1 LHLRNVPKVL
11 GKITSDWAP
20 KVFVISFKVQTYLCF
35 HLRPS
40 DVFFKQLETDEQILE
55 HKVKQSL
62 SNYRQEL
69 VVANMLQS
77 YKTKVM
83 LYAKDGSVQTV
94 LKEGPS
100 DIEEKLILAIC
111 EKHGKFLEEQ
121 ESK

>member
-1 LHLRNVPKVL
+1 MRP
-11 GKITSDWAP
+11 S
-20 KVFVISFKVQTYLCF
+20 KVFSQ
-35 HLRPS
+35 
-40 DVFFKQLETDEQILE
+40 QLETDEHILE

-62 SNYRQEL
+62 SNYRQQL

-121 ESK
+121 ESKW

>member
-1 LHLRNVPKVL
+1 
-11 GKITSDWAP
+11 
-20 KVFVISFKVQTYLCF
+20 
-35 HLRPS
+35 
-40 DVFFKQLETDEQILE
+40 
-55 HKVKQSL
+55 
-62 SNYRQEL
+62 
-69 VVANMLQS
+69 MLQS

-94 LKEGPS
+94 LKDGPS